1 MEELGKTIIIVLH
14 DINMASQYADE
25 IVAFKDGQV
34 FRKGRTDQIMQADLL
49 SQLYEIP
56 ITLADING
64 KRSVFIASNI
74 ETRVRRNFVS

>member
-1 MEELGKTIIIVLH
+1 
-14 DINMASQYADE
+14 MASQYADE

-34 FRKGRTDQIMQADLL
+34 FLQGTTAQIMQADLL

-64 KRSVFIASNI
+64 KRSVSIANYSELMLENPLSLSKQAYLRDPYI
-74 ETRVRRNFVS
+74 VITF